1 MLSLMLNAAAAP
13 ATPAEGPSQLLVL
26 GMHHSGT
33 SLVSN
38 LTMMMGAYGGARD
51 ELLLHPENPLKF
63 WERRDVVALDE
74 ARLDAG
80 VREEVAERYQV
91 PNWIAYGFDA
101 AHKGAGHSG
110 AVHEMKEA
118 KAIVENLNAHR
129 PWVTKDPRMCLV
141 ASEWME
147 LLDAPACVIV
157 HREPLSIANSMMI
170 YSHNVSL
177 AEWSSVYEA
186 YYASVVAA
194 CDGKPTV
201 VVQHEELMR
210 APYEAVR
217 KLHRELTAAGVQGLT
232 LPAES
237 RVAALIAPSAKK
249 SPLYLGSEKKV
260 RARRRPP
267 PRRPRAPARRSARF
281 ARPTRARSP
290 LPSAPVAL
298 SSPPPRPRAPRPAA
312 TPSPALSP
320 SSPPPLRR

>member
-1 MLSLMLNAAAAP
+1 
-13 ATPAEGPSQLLVL
+13 
-26 GMHHSGT
+26 
-33 SLVSN
+33 
-38 LTMMMGAYGGARD
+38 MMMGAYGGARD

-141 ASEWME
+141 AEEWMP
-147 LLDAPACVIV
+147 LLDAPLCVIV

-210 APYEAVR
+210 APYEPRASCTSLSR
-217 KLHRELTAAGVQGLT
+217 SPASRAGT
-232 LPAES
+232 LPADARRRAHRAVGEEVPALPRLREAHR
-237 RVAALIAPSAKK
+237 RVAA
-249 SPLYLGSEKKV
+249 
-260 RARRRPP
+260 RRRRGRPARAP
-267 PRRPRAPARRSARF
+267 CRSCTARPTHAGVTGLARAVGGEPLTRPRAEQAPAPAY
-281 ARPTRARSP
+281 
-290 LPSAPVAL
+290 LPSERKVVGQKAQ
-298 SSPPPRPRAPRPAA
+298 
-312 TPSPALSP
+312 
-320 SSPPPLRR
+320 RR

>member
-1 MLSLMLNAAAAP
+1 
-13 ATPAEGPSQLLVL
+13 
-26 GMHHSGT
+26 
-33 SLVSN
+33 
-38 LTMMMGAYGGARD
+38 
-51 ELLLHPENPLKF
+51 
-63 WERRDVVALDE
+63 
-74 ARLDAG
+74 
-80 VREEVAERYQV
+80 
-91 PNWIAYGFDA
+91 
-101 AHKGAGHSG
+101 
-110 AVHEMKEA
+110 MKEA

-260 RARRRPP
+260 RAPPPPPPPHRARAPADARTLARPRARAPSPPSARAVARSSLRPAARPRPRRPP
-267 PRRPRAPARRSARF
+267 PPLSQNSPHPRR
-281 ARPTRARSP
+281 
-290 LPSAPVAL
+290 
-298 SSPPPRPRAPRPAA
+298 
-312 TPSPALSP
+312 
-320 SSPPPLRR
+320 

>member
-1 MLSLMLNAAAAP
+1 
-13 ATPAEGPSQLLVL
+13 
-26 GMHHSGT
+26 
-33 SLVSN
+33 
-38 LTMMMGAYGGARD
+38 
-51 ELLLHPENPLKF
+51 
-63 WERRDVVALDE
+63 
-74 ARLDAG
+74 
-80 VREEVAERYQV
+80 
-91 PNWIAYGFDA
+91 
-101 AHKGAGHSG
+101 
-110 AVHEMKEA
+110 MKEA

-129 PWVTKDPRMCLV
+129 LWVTKDPRMCLV

-237 RVAALIAPSAKK
+237 RVAALIALSAKK

-260 RARRRPP
+260 RAPPPPPPPPPCARPPADRARLRARRARAPPLGARRRP
-267 PRRPRAPARRSARF
+267 
-281 ARPTRARSP
+281 
-290 LPSAPVAL
+290 LL
-298 SSPPPRPRAPRPAA
+298 PPPRPRAPPRRH
-312 TPSPALSP
+312 
-320 SSPPPLRR
+320 PPLHSLTLLPTTPCR